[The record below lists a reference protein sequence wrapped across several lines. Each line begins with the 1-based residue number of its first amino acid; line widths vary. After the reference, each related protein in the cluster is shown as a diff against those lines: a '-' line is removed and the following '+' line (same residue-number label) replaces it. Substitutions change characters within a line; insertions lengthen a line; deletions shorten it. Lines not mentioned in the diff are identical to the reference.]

1 MKLPL
6 EGVRILAVEQF
17 GAAPYGTMLL
27 ANLGAEVI
35 KIENATAGGDPSRSV
50 GPTFLG
56 EGDSL
61 YFQSWNLGK
70 KSVLLDL
77 KSDGGRLAL
86 ETLAR
91 DAHALANNLRGDQP
105 AKLGLDYASLA
116 KANPAIVC
124 LHISAYG
131 RDNERAGRPGYDFL
145 MQAEAGLM
153 SLTGDPAGPSSR
165 FGTSI
170 IDCMTGVIGA
180 LGLLAAIWNA
190 RETGKGCDVDTCLFD
205 VALAQLNY
213 AATWYLN
220 DGLVSSRQPRGAH
233 LALTPVQTFP
243 TRDGWVFVMCMT
255 ERFWQVLVNEL
266 GRAELANDARFKDQA
281 ERLRNRAA
289 LTEILDEEF
298 RKQPTAHWQ
307 AKLESVLPIGPVYDL
322 AQALDNPFV
331 KATGMVQDIAHP
343 ARKSIKVLAPPIK
356 LDGKRP
362 VQRAAS
368 PAGADS
374 EALLGAALA
383 AAAAAAKQET
393 T

>member
-1 MKLPL
+1 MTLPL
-6 EGVRILAVEQF
+6 AGVRILAVEQF

-35 KIENATAGGDPSRSV
+35 KIENAATGGEPSRAV
-50 GPTFLG
+50 GPYRLG
-56 EGDSL
+56 EADSL

-77 KSDGGRLAL
+77 KSVLGRRAL

-91 DAHALANNLRGDQP
+91 GAHALVNNLRGDQP
-105 AKLGLDYASLA
+105 AKLGLDYGSLA
-116 KANPAIVC
+116 SANPALVC

-131 RDNERAGRPGYDFL
+131 RDNERAARPGYDFL

-153 SLTGDPAGPSSR
+153 SLTGEPGGPPSR

-180 LGLLAAIWNA
+180 LGLLSAIWQA

-220 DGLVSSRQPRGAH
+220 EGLVSSRQPRGAH

-243 TRDGWVFVMCMT
+243 TADGWIFVTCMT
-255 ERFWQVLVNEL
+255 ERFWQVLVRGL
-266 GRAELANDARFKDQA
+266 GRPELIDDARFKNPP
-281 ERLRNRAA
+281 ERLRNRAP
-289 LTEILDEEF
+289 LTAILDAEF
-298 RKQPTAHWQ
+298 RKHPTAHWI
-307 AKLESVLPIGPVYDL
+307 AKLEAVLPIGPVYDL

-331 KATGMVQDIAHP
+331 KTTGMVQEIAHP

-356 LDGKRP
+356 IDGKRLA
-362 VQRAAS
+362 QKAAP
-368 PAGADS
+368 PAGADNK
-374 EALLGAALA
+374 ALLGAALA
-383 AAAAAAKQET
+383 AAAGTK
-393 T
+393 

>member
-1 MKLPL
+1 MTLPL

-35 KIENATAGGDPSRSV
+35 KIENAAAGGDPSRSV
-50 GPTFLG
+50 GPYFLG
-56 EGDSL
+56 QGDSL
-61 YFQSWNLGK
+61 YFQSWNLSK

-77 KSDGGRLAL
+77 KTDGGRLAL

-91 DAHALANNLRGDQP
+91 GAHALVNNLRGDQP

-116 KANPAIVC
+116 KVNPALVC

-153 SLTGDPAGPSSR
+153 SLTGEPEGPPTR

-170 IDCMTGVIGA
+170 IDAMTGVIGA
-180 LGLLAAIWNA
+180 LGLLSAIWWA

-213 AATWYLN
+213 AGTWYLN
-220 DGLVSSRQPRGAH
+220 EGLASSRQARGAH

-243 TRDGWVFVMCMT
+243 TADGWVFITCMT
-255 ERFWQVLVNEL
+255 ERFWQALAKSLDRPEL
-266 GRAELANDARFKDQA
+266 LDDARFKNA
-281 ERLRNRAA
+281 TERLRNRSA
-289 LTEILDEEF
+289 LTGILDEVF
-298 RKQPTAHWQ
+298 RKHPTSHWL
-307 AKLESVLPIGPVYDL
+307 AKLEPVLPIGPVYDL

-331 KATGMVQDIAHP
+331 KTTGMVQTIAHP
-343 ARKSIKVLAPPIK
+343 QRKTLKVLAPPFKI
-356 LDGKRP
+356 DGQRP
-362 VQRAAS
+362 MQK
-368 PAGADS
+368 PARPLGADNH
-374 EALLGAALA
+374 ALLGAALA
-383 AAAAAAKQET
+383 AAAAAR
-393 T
+393 

>member
-1 MKLPL
+1 MKRPL
-6 EGVRILAVEQF
+6 DGVRILAVEQF

-50 GPTFLG
+50 GPYPLG
-56 EGDSL
+56 DGDSL

-70 KSVLLDL
+70 RSVLLDL

-91 DAHALANNLRGDQP
+91 GAHAVANNLRGDLP

-131 RDNERAGRPGYDFL
+131 RDNERTGRPGYDFL

-153 SLTGDPAGPSSR
+153 SLTGDPGGPPSR

-170 IDCMTGVIGA
+170 IDCLTGVIGA
-180 LGLLAAIWNA
+180 LGLLSAIWQA
-190 RETGKGCDVDTCLFD
+190 RETGKGCDVDTCLYD

-213 AATWYLN
+213 AGTWYLN
-220 DGLVSSRQPRGAH
+220 EGLASSRQPRGAH

-243 TRDGWVFVMCMT
+243 TADGWIFVMCMT
-255 ERFWQVLVNEL
+255 ERFWQVLVNAL

-281 ERLRNRAA
+281 ARLRHRAA
-289 LTEILDEEF
+289 LTEILDAEF
-298 RKQPTAHWQ
+298 KKQPSAHWQ
-307 AKLESVLPIGPVYDL
+307 AKLEPVLPIAPVYDL

-331 KATGMVQDIAHP
+331 KATGMVQTIAHP
-343 ARKSIKVLAPPIK
+343 ARKSIKVLAPPIRIN
-356 LDGKRP
+356 GKRLA
-362 VQRAAS
+362 QKAAP
-368 PAGADS
+368 PAGADNQ
-374 EALLGAALA
+374 ALLGAALA
-383 AAAAAAKQET
+383 AAAAANQEST
-393 T
+393 

>member
-1 MKLPL
+1 MKRPL
-6 EGVRILAVEQF
+6 DGVRILAVEQF

-50 GPTFLG
+50 GPYPLG
-56 EGDSL
+56 DGDSL

-70 KSVLLDL
+70 RSVLLDL

-91 DAHALANNLRGDQP
+91 GAHAVANNLRGDLP

-131 RDNERAGRPGYDFL
+131 RDNERTGRPGYDFL

-153 SLTGDPAGPSSR
+153 SLTGDPGGPPSR

-170 IDCMTGVIGA
+170 IDCLTGVIGA
-180 LGLLAAIWNA
+180 LGLLSAIWQA
-190 RETGKGCDVDTCLFD
+190 RETGKGCDVDTCLYD

-213 AATWYLN
+213 AGTWYLN
-220 DGLVSSRQPRGAH
+220 EGLASSRQPRGAH

-243 TRDGWVFVMCMT
+243 TADGWIFVMCMT
-255 ERFWQVLVNEL
+255 ERFWQVLVNAL
-266 GRAELANDARFKDQA
+266 GRAELANDARFRDQA
-281 ERLRNRAA
+281 ARLRHRAA
-289 LTEILDEEF
+289 LTEILDAEF
-298 RKQPTAHWQ
+298 KKQPSAHWQ
-307 AKLESVLPIGPVYDL
+307 AKLEPVLPVAPVYDL

-331 KATGMVQDIAHP
+331 KATGMVQTIAHP

-356 LDGKRP
+356 INGKRLA
-362 VQRAAS
+362 QKAAP
-368 PAGADS
+368 PAGADNQ
-374 EALLGAALA
+374 ALLGAALA
-383 AAAAAAKQET
+383 AAAAANQEST
-393 T
+393 